1 VPKTGCLCC
10 LCVPNRISWQEI
22 YCCSLRFIQSSQ
34 FRTDHVRCQPVH
46 CYLRLMQLQWCTT
59 HISLSVMWYTIVV
72 VLIDNAIA
80 MMYHCSSFNW

>member
-34 FRTDHVRCQPVH
+34 FRTDHVRCQLFTVI
-46 CYLRLMQLQWCTT
+46 W
-59 HISLSVMWYTIVV
+59 
-72 VLIDNAIA
+72 D
-80 MMYHCSSFNW
+80 